1 MEQAREGVSGVLDE
15 TWRRLR
21 ILRQLFRALET
32 GLGPDKYDKYRAWQK
47 KIDYEFR
54 QIARLTWRLTG
65 IGGTLAGSELMEA
78 DPASWPE
85 YVDSVHRIRHLIDDL
100 EAYELVPGYRE
111 GIIDSLY
118 SLLSAVVVPSGRGVS
133 LDLQELAERLE
144 SRLLPLLRIQ
154 HNNHLGVVGYQQAS
168 VVDPLVMTDQIIGEI
183 DYIDRVV
190 DARIRPLFTAGT
202 PRRWSL
208 AEIDFVYDQ
217 IVESLV
223 ELEQFSHDPRIRSLQ
238 SRLSVVVASV
248 IQSTGEEE
256 LTETVKPERIVTVTH
271 EMAEDL
277 AKTVAGA
284 VAKAVTDF
292 FKIDSEDEG

>member
-1 MEQAREGVSGVLDE
+1 MEQAREGVSDVLDE
-15 TWRRLR
+15 VRGRLMT
-21 ILRQLFRALET
+21 LRQLFRALEID
-32 GLGPDKYDKYRAWQK
+32 LGPDKCNKYRAWQK

-65 IGGTLAGSELMEA
+65 ISGTLAGSELMEA

-85 YVDSVHRIRHLIDDL
+85 YAGIVQNIRHLIDDL
-100 EAYELVPGYRE
+100 EVYELVPGYRE

-118 SLLSAVVVPSGRGVS
+118 SLLSAVVAPSGRGV
-133 LDLQELAERLE
+133 DLGLRELAERLE

-154 HNNHLGVVGYQQAS
+154 HNNHLGVVGYRPAS
-168 VVDPLVMTDQIIGEI
+168 VADPLVMTDQIIGEI
-183 DYIDRVV
+183 EYIDRVV
-190 DARIRPLFTAGT
+190 DGKITPLFTAGT

-217 IVESLV
+217 IVESLI

-238 SRLSVVVASV
+238 SRLSVVVANV

-256 LTETVKPERIVTVTH
+256 LTETAKPERVVTVTH

-284 VAKAVTDF
+284 VAKSVVDF
-292 FKIDSEDEG
+292 FKLDLGD